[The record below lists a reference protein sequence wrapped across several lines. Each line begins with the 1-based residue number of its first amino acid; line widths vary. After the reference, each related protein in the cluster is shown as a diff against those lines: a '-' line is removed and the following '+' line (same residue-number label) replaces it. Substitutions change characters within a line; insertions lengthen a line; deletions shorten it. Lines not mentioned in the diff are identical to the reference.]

1 MAKEKYAKYV
11 NKLKPKGIVNPDYRK
26 KIRPPMFF
34 DKTVYPA
41 SPIDLRFLLI
51 YKSGC
56 GFGCGAQLT
65 GEAGGLQMPKDTPH
79 SHSCDEIFLF
89 IGADPENAS
98 DLGGDVEFWMGEGE
112 EAEKYTFNEPTGIFV
127 PKDVVHLPVYFSNVR
142 KPFFMIPMLLG
153 IGEWK
158 ADLIDVFP
166 SGFKHKWTGKD

>member
-1 MAKEKYAKYV
+1 MTEGKYAKYV
-11 NKLKPKGIVNPDYRK
+11 NKLKPKGIVNPDYQK

-65 GEAGGLQMPKDTPH
+65 GSAGDLQMPKDTPH
-79 SHSCDEIFLF
+79 SHAIDEIFLF

-98 DLGGDVEFWMGEGE
+98 DLGGDVEFWIGEGK
-112 EAEKYTFNEPTGIFV
+112 EAEKYAFNEPTGIFV
-127 PKDVVHLPVYFSNVR
+127 PKNVVHLPVYFSNVR
-142 KPFFMIPMLLG
+142 KPFFMVPMLLG
-153 IGEWK
+153 VGEWK
-158 ADLIDVFP
+158 ANLIDTYP
-166 SGFKHKWTGKD
+166 PAFKHKWTDK